1 MYNFLKTIELE
12 NKLIIGDRFDGILLE
27 TIKGSSRPRVK
38 PLEYFDQEIRVEF
51 PRHLREENPI
61 GTRFRADVKVTQKTR
76 NGKPFG
82 NPYLVA
88 NDSSIVKLNYKPT
101 KSIKAIKLN
110 TFSDRAYEY
119 IENEFKTEPKLI
131 EFCVLRNK
139 AYANSANNPEEIKST
154 VSNTN
159 RSDLM
164 KTYALSRADGK
175 CESCENVAPF
185 LKRNGQ
191 PYLEVHHI
199 IELSQGGSDSP
210 KNIAAVCPN
219 CHARITHGQ
228 DALDFNEE
236 LKYRIETIEND
247 LE

>member
-1 MYNFLKTIELE
+1 ME
-12 NKLIIGDRFDGILLE
+12 NKLIIGDKFEGILLE

-61 GTRFRADVKVTQKTR
+61 GTRFRADVKISQKTR

-88 NDSSIVKLNYKPT
+88 TDSSIIILDYKPT
-101 KSIKAIKLN
+101 QLIKAIKLN
-110 TFSDRAYEY
+110 TFSDRTYEY
-119 IENEFKTEPKLI
+119 IENEFKTEPRLI
-131 EFCVLRNK
+131 NFSDFRDK
-139 AYANSANNPEEIKST
+139 AYANSIDNPEKINST
-154 VSNTN
+154 VSNIN
-159 RSDLM
+159 RSDLL
-164 KTYALSRADGK
+164 KTYALSRAEGK

-191 PYLEVHHI
+191 PDLEVHHI
-199 IELSQGGSDSP
+199 IELNQGGSDSP
-210 KNIAAVCPN
+210 INIAAICPN
-219 CHARITHGQ
+219 CHARVTHGQ
-228 DALDFNEE
+228 DALEFNAE
-236 LKYRIETIEND
+236 LKNKIETLENE